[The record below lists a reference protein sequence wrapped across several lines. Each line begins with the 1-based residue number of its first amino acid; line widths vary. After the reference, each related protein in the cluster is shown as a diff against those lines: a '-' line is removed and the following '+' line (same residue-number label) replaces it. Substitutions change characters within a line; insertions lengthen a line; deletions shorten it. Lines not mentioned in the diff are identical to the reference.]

1 MISVLGSI
9 QPGEKFPLHRQL
21 LVKYKD
27 TGETTG
33 RALDLQ
39 VERTDVKAS
48 AALPSLPEGM
58 VRPPHLPGLFLP
70 ICNEHIRTMSPEM
83 PPAPRCWDFSL
94 PVGGSFSLPPT
105 HSGTT
110 SKIHGQYLPL
120 RNLPCE
126 CGDMSPGESELCLA
140 SLHCQKCDPEG
151 KGVAPRAFPRVMS
164 SGLQLEG
171 KVLGFWLGRRPY
183 PETL

>member
-58 VRPPHLPGLFLP
+58 AGPPHLPGFFLP
-70 ICNEHIRTMSPEM
+70 ICSEHIRTMSPEM
-83 PPAPRCWDFSL
+83 PPVPRRWDLSL
-94 PVGGSFSLPPT
+94 PW
-105 HSGTT
+105 
-110 SKIHGQYLPL
+110 
-120 RNLPCE
+120 
-126 CGDMSPGESELCLA
+126 
-140 SLHCQKCDPEG
+140 EG
-151 KGVAPRAFPRVMS
+151 PFLS
-164 SGLQLEG
+164 HLLILEQPAR
-171 KVLGFWLGRRPY
+171 FMDSTY
-183 PETL
+183 P